1 MKLFSSVSFFFNFNF
16 SFYDSMFDDY
26 YLLVVKIKSLRRND
40 YECEVLIVRL
50 NSASEFKRIV
60 PMRIYLRI
68 KNSR

>member
-1 MKLFSSVSFFFNFNF
+1 
-16 SFYDSMFDDY
+16 MFDDY

-68 KNSR
+68 KTLDNLLSRLFFANR